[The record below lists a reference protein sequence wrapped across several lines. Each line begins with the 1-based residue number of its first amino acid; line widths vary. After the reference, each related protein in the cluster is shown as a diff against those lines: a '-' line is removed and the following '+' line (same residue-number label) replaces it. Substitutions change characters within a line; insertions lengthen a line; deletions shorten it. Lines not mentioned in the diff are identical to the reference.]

1 MIASLTGQVRGH
13 DERTIR
19 LDVHGV
25 GMRIFVLP
33 RLLERVGQGDET
45 ITVFT
50 HLQVREDALELY
62 GFLEAGELRLFE
74 KLLTVSGVGPKVALG
89 VMSAASVTDLE
100 QAIEQGQS
108 SLLTKV
114 SGVGKKTAERIIVDL
129 RGKLAADQTENDSDL
144 SAVIDALV
152 SLGYSTREARE
163 AATATAAGGRVE
175 DRIKTALKRMGS
187 R

>member
-1 MIASLTGQVRGH
+1 MIAALTGQVRGH
-13 DERTIR
+13 DERTIL

-25 GMRIFVLP
+25 GFRISVLP
-33 RLLERVGQGDET
+33 RLIEQAAQSDRPIT
-45 ITVFT
+45 IMT
-50 HLQVREDALELY
+50 HLHVREDALDLY

-89 VMSAASVTDLE
+89 VLSAASVPDLE
-100 QAIEQGQS
+100 QAIDQGQS

-129 RGKLAADQTENDSDL
+129 RGKLADDVMAGDSDL

-152 SLGYSTREARE
+152 SLGYTNREARE
-163 AATATAAGGRVE
+163 AATGTAADLRVE
-175 DRIKTALKRMGS
+175 DRIKAALKRMG
-187 R
+187 